1 MERKVHYFLSIIIS
15 FLFCLYYLFELAEN
29 KYQARSIFGFDNSS
43 SNKNIFSNMSP
54 LGGIVGL
61 PTENND
67 LLTQINSG
75 NFLRSVVLDLNL
87 INDKEFFNVKKSSI
101 ELIPLSV
108 KEYISKILIDL
119 KKFDR
124 EIYVSKTEKIEA
136 AVQKLKKN
144 HLVINSLSTGGYEIL
159 VTTNNAKKSALIA
172 NKIAEHFLKI
182 RLQNKIIKS
191 EKALSYMSEKLNNA
205 KLDMEIAHRKVE
217 TFALERNVLSTERI
231 RYSIK

>member
-1 MERKVHYFLSIIIS
+1 MHSKPSISINNSSDEINLKIILRDLWRGRYIIFLSIIIS

-101 ELIPLSV
+101 ELF
-108 KEYISKILIDL
+108 KEI
-119 KKFDR
+119 
-124 EIYVSKTEKIEA
+124 
-136 AVQKLKKN
+136 
-144 HLVINSLSTGGYEIL
+144 
-159 VTTNNAKKSALIA
+159 
-172 NKIAEHFLKI
+172 
-182 RLQNKIIKS
+182 
-191 EKALSYMSEKLNNA
+191 
-205 KLDMEIAHRKVE
+205 
-217 TFALERNVLSTERI
+217 
-231 RYSIK
+231 